1 MTRTS
6 LFIISCSIALF
17 GVYFETPAA
26 SGQASEPKKA
36 VKRPVPSEITRQI
49 KDKTPEEVTELLRT
63 VDAKAVPVGTVEEV
77 AEFKKKKGSLLIG
90 LADALLN
97 TEPTDEIAEEANR
110 KKING
115 LGLLMQLNPDD
126 TTKITALKRELEKDK
141 KHPDV
146 VVQCEAYLYVQ
157 KIRKTF
163 QSKRLTEKD
172 FERAAEELK
181 PLIREHPDSPYV
193 SAAGL
198 LLSAVSAYEGN
209 NNLDGFADKFRND
222 FVKAF
227 RDSGNEKLLAIAQ
240 QIETDAAQNV
250 VPGKRLTITGITVD
264 GRPFDIASLRGKVVL
279 IDFWATWCGPCRG
292 EVPGMKNAYNKYRNR
307 GFEIVGISL
316 DKDVSALKSYIASES
331 IPWISVSDTLTAS
344 AGMPSL
350 GEQYG
355 IRGIPT
361 MYLLDRQG
369 RILSTAAR
377 GENLKRLLEQ
387 EFR

>member
-6 LFIISCSIALF
+6 LFIISCSVALW
-17 GVYFETPAA
+17 GGYSETPPA
-26 SGQASEPKKA
+26 SGQAIESKKV
-36 VKRPVPSEITRQI
+36 VKRPVPAEITRQI
-49 KDKTPEEVTELLRT
+49 KDKTPEEVAELLRT

-97 TEPTDEIAEEANR
+97 MEPTDGITEEANR

-126 TTKITALKRELEKDK
+126 TARITVLKRELEKEK
-141 KHPDV
+141 KYPDV
-146 VVQCEAYLYVQ
+146 IAQCDAYLYIQ
-157 KIRKTF
+157 KIRKAF
-163 QSKRLTEKD
+163 LSKRVTEKD
-172 FERAAEELK
+172 FERVAEELK

-209 NNLDGFADKFRND
+209 NNLDGFADKFRNE
-222 FVKAF
+222 FVKTF
-227 RDSGNEKLLAIAQ
+227 RDSGNEKLVTLAKQIEVDAQ
-240 QIETDAAQNV
+240 QNI
-250 VPGKRLTITGITVD
+250 VPGKRLSIAGMTVD
-264 GRPFDIASLRGKVVL
+264 GRPFDVKSLQGKVVL

-292 EVPGMKNAYNKYRNR
+292 EVPGMKEAYGKYRSR

-355 IRGIPT
+355 VRGIPT

-369 RILSTAAR
+369 RIISTAAR